1 MKWILSSSA
10 PTVQHWTLLDRSP
23 LMELT
28 FNSSTQSVRLITGMR
43 RVFMLEQTG
52 MFRNRIILK
61 TEYSIPVGQIH
72 FVRNNQ
78 SGDLLIDNEKFYFQ
92 IKEGILYLRDRE
104 RKVLEHYELE
114 LQNEE
119 LELSALIFGS
129 ALFYQNVF
137 AKTPQLIA
145 L

>member
-1 MKWILSSSA
+1 MKWILSSSG
-10 PTVQHWTLLDRSP
+10 PTIQHWTLLHGSP

-28 FNSSTQSVRLITGMR
+28 FNSSTQSVRLITGVR

-78 SGDLLIDNEKFYFQ
+78 AGDILIGDEKFYFE
-92 IKEGILYLRDRE
+92 IKEGIVYLRDRN
-104 RKVLEHYELE
+104 RKVLEHYQLE

-129 ALFYQNVF
+129 ALFFQSAY
-137 AKTPQLIA
+137 AKAPQLIA